1 MLFPA
6 VTSHVL
12 AKGAFFLYLNAVL
25 FLYKVYGL
33 GISLISDFFVVS
45 KGSGGRYYEI
55 MLSSDKAYSM
65 AAYHATVLVIL
76 FDFIRQH

>member
-1 MLFPA
+1 M
-6 VTSHVL
+6 
-12 AKGAFFLYLNAVL
+12 
-25 FLYKVYGL
+25 
-33 GISLISDFFVVS
+33 S